1 MLTKRVSANSLE
13 ELAEALKRDEV
24 IAFPTETVYGLGVI
38 YDSVK
43 AREALIRAKQ
53 RPENKPFTLMIAN
66 RQDIDD
72 FAYVYHAHRCLIE
85 HFMPGPV
92 TFIFKRL
99 ESVDP
104 MITNGFDTIGIRLP
118 DDAFVCSLIRKVG
131 KPLLVPSANV
141 SGRPACLNSEEVMR
155 ELGGRISYVVEG
167 QCGSG
172 QASTIVDLTQPESRI
187 IRQGKI
193 TLEEIKEVMS

>member
-66 RQDIDD
+66 RQDIED

-172 QASTIVDLTQPESRI
+172 QASTIVDLTQPEPRI

-193 TLEEIKEVMS
+193 TLKEIKEVMS

>member
-24 IAFPTETVYGLGVI
+24 VAFPTETVYGLGVI

-172 QASTIVDLTQPESRI
+172 QASTIVELTQPEPRI

-193 TLEEIKEVMS
+193 T